1 MARLNF
7 RRFFSKDDR
16 GAGTI
21 EFVLVLP
28 LFLAALALAFE
39 FGQIF
44 IAHQNTVNNV
54 RAAARYLSR
63 TDCRD
68 VHEERAQNIVQTGRL
83 LDDSPPQ
90 YPTTFDSLD
99 FCQNGRVRI
108 NVLVQFPLT
117 LFPLA
122 SRAVGPSLPFR
133 VREDLPIGGG

>member
-1 MARLNF
+1 MVRLRFLSLFARA
-7 RRFFSKDDR
+7 DR

-21 EFVLVLP
+21 EFVLALP
-28 LFLAALALAFE
+28 LFLAALAFAFE

-68 VHEERAQNIVQTGRL
+68 IHEQRAQNIVQTGRL
-83 LDDSPPQ
+83 LDDSPAP
-90 YPTTFDSLD
+90 YPITFDTLD
-99 FCQNGRVRI
+99 FCRNGRVSI

-122 SRAVGPSLPFR
+122 SDDVGPSLPFR